1 MKGPLV
7 RRRLLDLGLG
17 FLWRV
22 LWLERFFLPVL
33 LWVLGSWALA
43 LTATLWGYIPLY
55 IGRLVFSPQDVRH
68 ILLTTALVTL
78 FGGGY
83 LLRRVLSV
91 RSLLDHA
98 VPISG
103 RVSRVARRPL
113 AFQVEYFFTYQHQS
127 YTATATVRRHRVYER
142 HPALRPGH
150 TVTVLVHQFD
160 PSRSLLR
167 ELYEPLEG

>member
-1 MKGPLV
+1 MKGPFV
-7 RRRLLDLGLG
+7 RRHLLDLGLG

-33 LWVLGSWALA
+33 LWVLGSWAAA
-43 LTATLWGYIPLY
+43 LVATLWGYIPLY
-55 IGRLVFSPQDVRH
+55 IGRLVFSPQDVRY

-83 LLRRVLSV
+83 LLRRVLAV

-98 VPISG
+98 VPIPG

-127 YTATATVRRHRVYER
+127 YTATATIRRHRVHER
-142 HPALRPGH
+142 HPALQPGH
-150 TVTVLVHQFD
+150 MVTVLVHQFD
-160 PSRSLLR
+160 PPRSLLR
-167 ELYEPLEG
+167 ELYEPQEG